1 MLNRITSHPLQLP
14 CSMWS
19 MARAGAQLPH
29 RAVRASVVAEVAG
42 AKGRAPAALAGMD
55 RMPWAVRPRA
65 RQAAMA
71 GPAWEGP
78 PVAVAV
84 PQILRR
90 PVETV
95 GAVARG
101 TPLAPAAA
109 ARPPMELWEVKAG
122 VVAGRPMQPQGEALG
137 VASRPPVDEG
147 APMWMRA
154 TEGTSMAPHN
164 WSQSRAA
171 PEAQV
176 ARPTWTSPL
185 RTAAAAEG
193 APAGPSRSTRPARGP
208 S

>member
-1 MLNRITSHPLQLP
+1 MLNRITSHPLQRP

-42 AKGRAPAALAGMD
+42 AKGRAPAALAGME
-55 RMPWAVRPRA
+55 RMPGAVRPRA
-65 RQAAMA
+65 RRAAMA

-95 GAVARG
+95 GAVARV

-109 ARPPMELWEVKAG
+109 ARPPMGLWAVKAG

-137 VASRPPVDEG
+137 GGSRPLVDEA

-154 TEGTSMAPHN
+154 TGGTFMAPHN
-164 WSQSRAA
+164 WSRWPAA
-171 PEAQV
+171 QAEPV
-176 ARPTWTSPL
+176 SRPTWTSPL
-185 RTAAAAEG
+185 RTAVA
-193 APAGPSRSTRPARGP
+193 
-208 S
+208 